1 MKPVVFI
8 SLLTLTA
15 ALPTNVVPSKTEH
28 LVARDP
34 QRGRGGG
41 GFGGRGGGGFGGLG
55 NLGGSLLGGL
65 GSIVSVPLELIG
77 DVGGGLIGGVASALG
92 GLLGG
97 FLPFRVNA
105 DGTYEIVE
113 DLADANVIIAAPAAA
128 PATA

>member
-1 MKPVVFI
+1 MKPIVFI
-8 SLLTLTA
+8 SLLTLTT

-34 QRGRGGG
+34 QRGGRGGFG
-41 GFGGRGGGGFGGLG
+41 GFGGRGGGGLG

-77 DVGGGLIGGVASALG
+77 DVGGGLIGGVTSALG

-105 DGTYEIVE
+105 DGTYEIIE
-113 DLADANVIIAAPAAA
+113 DLADANVIIAP
-128 PATA
+128 